1 MPGSC
6 FPECLSFTPNSGLF
20 TRVRTAGFVCTLMS
34 LQLIRSNPLA
44 GIYGVLG
51 KWTQKESYAAFSY
64 ALMVTMVTLANREF
78 IDEHG
83 EDLIARLISCA
94 KTGRERDWETKDEVD
109 NAERKG
115 SRNREKEQ
123 SQPTD
128 KQDVTSPAPSSSS
141 ASSNAT
147 PLLSSSPYHYL
158 SLVLSYLQTLNDA
171 YVREGGESYSRQ
183 MQTATQFLFAW
194 QIASSEQY
202 CLLEQIAQAIVRLKD
217 LTELSASGHP
227 QERVTS
233 LLCDA
238 GAARRTARIS
248 YGAFSA
254 ASLRKKRNSPSA
266 FAWP

>member
-1 MPGSC
+1 M
-6 FPECLSFTPNSGLF
+6 
-20 TRVRTAGFVCTLMS
+20 
-34 LQLIRSNPLA
+34 
-44 GIYGVLG
+44 LG

-94 KTGRERDWETKDEVD
+94 KNGRERDWETKDEVD

-115 SRNREKEQ
+115 SRNRDKEQ
-123 SQPTD
+123 SQPID

-141 ASSNAT
+141 PVSASASSSTAT

-217 LTELSASGHP
+217 FTELSVFGHL

-233 LLCDA
+233 LLCGA

-254 ASLRKKRNSPSA
+254 ASLREKRNSPSA